1 MASLFNIPQSEINH
15 HQQYAIGLLM
25 RGEQSAELLVREF
38 IMQKEMFWNQS
49 EIAGHK
55 FVLSDAQ
62 KIIDEMGSN
71 AIVAFTKHAALG
83 QFIKSQYPGA
93 LTDQELATPVAYTIV
108 NGKIVL
114 DVNGVYPGPKV
125 Q

>member
-1 MASLFNIPQSEINH
+1 MPNLFNIPQPEVNH
-15 HQQYAIGLLM
+15 HQQFAIGLLM
-25 RGEQSAELLVREF
+25 RGEQSAELLVRDF
-38 IMQKEMFWNQS
+38 QMQKEMLWNQT
-49 EIAGHK
+49 EIDGHP
-55 FVLSDAQ
+55 FTITDAQ

-93 LTDQELATPVAYTIV
+93 LTDEELATPVKYTVV
-108 NGKIVL
+108 NGRIVL
-114 DVNGVYPGPKV
+114 DVNATYPGAKV